1 MQGSPNFGNFIAARK
16 SMILKHILV
25 PTDFSESAQ
34 NALDAAAMLAERFEA
49 PIHLFHN
56 LEVPADWAG
65 LSPEQQQE
73 SPETLAKVH
82 KAEKS
87 LREQAERYPKVEITR
102 SYAGGNL
109 VESIYH
115 CIEQREI
122 DFVVMGSHGQSG
134 FNEILIG
141 SNTQKVVRTI
151 HRPVLVVKQRLKD
164 INFKKVVF
172 ASNFNLSEKK
182 PFLKFK
188 ELIAPFAPEIIL
200 LGVKTSILFSV
211 SEKIIFSAMEDFEKL
226 AAPFTCRRY
235 VFKRDNVESSIR
247 AFAEEMD
254 VDLIAMSN
262 HNRRPLKRMLAGSN
276 VEALINHSKL
286 PVLSIDF

>member
-1 MQGSPNFGNFIAARK
+1 
-16 SMILKHILV
+16 MILKHILV

-34 NALDAAAMLAERFEA
+34 NAFDVAVLLAKRFDV
-49 PIHLFHN
+49 PVHLFHN
-56 LEVPADWAG
+56 LELPTDWNDRTPA
-65 LSPEQQQE
+65 QQE
-73 SPETLAKVH
+73 EDAEAHALARQ
-82 KAEKS
+82 AEKE
-87 LREQAERYPKVEITR
+87 LKEQAEKYQGVSI
-102 SYAGGNL
+102 SYSYSGGKL
-109 VESIYH
+109 VDTIYN
-115 CIEQREI
+115 CIETKGI

-141 SNTQKVVRTI
+141 SNTQKVVRSI
-151 HRPVLVVKQRLKD
+151 HRPVLVIKQRLTD

-200 LGVKTSILFSV
+200 LGIKTSILFSV
-211 SEKIIFSAMEDFEKL
+211 SAKITFAAMEDFEEL
-226 AAPFTCRRY
+226 AAPFTCQRY
-235 VFKRDNVESSIR
+235 IFQRENVESSIR
-247 AFAEEMD
+247 TFAQEMD
-254 VDLIAMSN
+254 VDLIAISN

-286 PVLSIDF
+286 PVLSIDFSG